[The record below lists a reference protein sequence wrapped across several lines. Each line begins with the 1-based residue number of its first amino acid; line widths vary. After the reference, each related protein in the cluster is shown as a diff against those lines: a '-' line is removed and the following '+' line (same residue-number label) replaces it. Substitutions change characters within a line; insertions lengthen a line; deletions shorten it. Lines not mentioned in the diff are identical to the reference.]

1 MELRVK
7 GLLVSH
13 ASTPQYWQQWVA
25 AVAGVY
31 CQINTQ
37 QGASKTFLLIAHP
50 HRLPMCLHLSYT
62 KCQDRCLPVI
72 IPKSALQASDT
83 NTVTMRDSVSNSIQ
97 KMALKG
103 LYYGNLTRPFI
114 TSLFRPHS

>member
-83 NTVTMRDSVSNSIQ
+83 NSYYKRLSFQFYTENGSQS
-97 KMALKG
+97 